1 MSEPWFQTTQRL
13 RFNDNDII
21 GHVNNAVYATLFESG
36 RVELMLES
44 QMLPRDSG
52 LSPVLVRLEIDFKR
66 ELSFPGDVLIETAV
80 ARFGTKSVRLQQR
93 ISSADGLAAEAV
105 SVLVLMD
112 RTARRSVPLDPALR
126 ERLSRWS
133 LPGA

>member
-13 RFNDNDII
+13 RFSDNDSI

-44 QMLPRDSG
+44 RMLAHGSG
-52 LSPVLVRLEIDFKR
+52 LSPVLVRLEIDFKH
-66 ELSFPGDVLIETAV
+66 ELSWPGDVLIETAV
-80 ARFGTKSVRLQQR
+80 ARYGTKSLHLHQR
-93 ISSADGLAAEAV
+93 VSKGADLAATAV

-112 RTARRSVPLDPALR
+112 LSSRRAVPIDDALR